1 MTPQTTL
8 QTTLQSAQHRRIET
22 APFLPHNAGPS
33 ATWSSAGRAY
43 DEISRG
49 IADAIEHAVERLA
62 PRPGERIL
70 DVATGTGWTARR
82 LAERGLDVTGVDFAP
97 DVVAAARDFARART
111 LDIAFEDGDAEALPY
126 ADAAFDA
133 VISTFGV
140 MFVQRPEDAARELA
154 RVCRKGGRLALAT
167 WTTDGNVF
175 EMFKVMKAFMPKPA
189 GSPPSPF
196 EWGNSERVSALL
208 GGAFDLTFEK
218 GTSFYREP
226 NGEAAWNT
234 FSTGYGPLRTL
245 AGKLDAAERAKLKA
259 NFIAFHDGFA
269 TELGICVPRTYW
281 VVLGTRR

>member
-1 MTPQTTL
+1 MTQQLAKQYPAETT
-8 QTTLQSAQHRRIET
+8 AAR
-22 APFLPHNAGPS
+22 PHNAGPS
-33 ATWSSAGRAY
+33 ATWSSAGRDY

-82 LAERGLDVTGVDFAP
+82 IAERNLDVTGVDFAP
-97 DVVAAARDFARART
+97 AVVAAARDLAQARN
-111 LDIAFEDGDAEALPY
+111 LDIAFEEGDAEALPY

-140 MFVQRPEDAARELA
+140 MFAQRPEDAARELA

-175 EMFKVMKAFMPKPA
+175 EMFKVMKAFMPQPA
-189 GSPPSPF
+189 GNPPPSPF
-196 EWGNSERVSALL
+196 EWGNPARVSALL
-208 GGAFDLTFEK
+208 GDAFDLTFEK
-218 GTSFYREP
+218 GMSFYREP
-226 NGEAAWNT
+226 DGLAAWET
-234 FSTGYGPLRTL
+234 FSTGYGPLRML
-245 AGKLDAAERAKLKA
+245 AGKLDADARAKLKQA
-259 NFIAFHDGFA
+259 FIAFHDGFA

-281 VVLGTRR
+281 VVVGRRR